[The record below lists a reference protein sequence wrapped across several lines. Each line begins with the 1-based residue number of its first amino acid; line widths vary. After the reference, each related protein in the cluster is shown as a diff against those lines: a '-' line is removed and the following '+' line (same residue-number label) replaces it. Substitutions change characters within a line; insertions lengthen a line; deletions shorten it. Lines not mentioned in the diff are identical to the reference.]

1 MVESTWAEPDACCSC
16 EGQLPG
22 IEEAYERI
30 LEDFCPHLDLEN
42 NVGALASQS
51 PTEQPRIAH
60 LLERALREST
70 DDTVGNIADARLE
83 REE

>member
-1 MVESTWAEPDACCSC
+1 MLVAVAKDNFPESRKRMNVSWRTSVHTWT
-16 EGQLPG
+16 L
-22 IEEAYERI
+22 
-30 LEDFCPHLDLEN
+30 N

-51 PTEQPRIAH
+51 PTDQPKIAH